1 MDYFARFTEGAKAA
15 LKKAAE
21 YAKELG
27 FNYVGTEHL
36 LAGLAECGDRT
47 TDILKKRGAGEE
59 RLKAAVE
66 NIIGRGDY
74 IINRNFG
81 YTPRM
86 KKILEMSQAIS
97 RQLGNNYVGS
107 EHLLYALMAERE
119 CLANRILRALG
130 VDFSAV
136 EQEILEI
143 TPSGA
148 AAEQPRK
155 STTPKLDQF
164 GRDLTA
170 AARNGELDPVIG
182 RSAEIERII
191 QILIRRTKN
200 NPVLIGEP
208 GVGKSAIA
216 EGLALRIVEGSIP
229 ELLKN
234 KRLVSLDL
242 AGMLAGAKYR
252 GEFEER
258 FKNALNELIQEK
270 NVILFIDELHTIV
283 GAGAAEGS
291 MDAANMLKPMLAR
304 GELQLIGAT
313 TLDEYRKYI
322 EKDSALERRFAPV
335 TVGEPSCRETLE
347 ILRGLRDKY
356 EAHHKL
362 HITDAALEAAVNLSH
377 RYIVDRFLPD
387 KAIDL
392 MDEAAS
398 KVRIEMYAAAPDIR
412 ELERK
417 MEELAKEKEQAIAHQ
432 EYERAAELRDEERSI
447 KERMQAAEQELEN
460 QRGRKDPE
468 VTEED
473 IAGIVSL
480 WTGVPVKKL
489 TEDEA
494 QKLLRLEE
502 ILHKRVVGQDEA
514 VAAVSRAIR
523 RARAGL
529 KDPERPVGSFI
540 FLGPTG
546 VGKTELARALAEAM
560 FGDSEAM
567 IRLDM
572 SEYMEKHTVSRLIG
586 APPGYIGYNEGGQLT
601 EKVRRKPYCVLL
613 FDEIEKAHAEVF
625 NILLQIL
632 EDGRLTDAQGR
643 KVDFKNCVI
652 IMTSNLGAHGI
663 ERRKSIGFAAASD
676 VREEYAAMKENIS
689 EELKKFFR
697 PEFLNRIDD
706 IIIFRKLTQTDAQKI
721 SGLMLDA
728 IIRRLEERNIHL
740 SYTKEAAE
748 LLAKQGYDAEY
759 GARPLRR
766 LIRQTVEDR
775 LSEEI
780 LEGKVHI
787 GSKIEMRAE
796 NGELTFF
803 ENF

>member
-1 MDYFARFTEGAKAA
+1 MDFFARFTNGAKQA
-15 LKKAAE
+15 LRNAAE
-21 YAKELG
+21 YAKALG

-36 LAGLAECGDRT
+36 LEGLAECADKTAEIMGKNGLT
-47 TDILKKRGAGEE
+47 EE
-59 RLKAAVE
+59 VIRAAVE
-66 NIIGRGDY
+66 SAVGRGDY
-74 IINRNFG
+74 VINRNFG

-97 RQLGNNYVGS
+97 RQLGNGYVGS

-130 VDFSAV
+130 MDFGAV
-136 EQEILEI
+136 EQGILSMTASQPMTEH
-143 TPSGA
+143 
-148 AAEQPRK
+148 AEK
-155 STTPKLDQF
+155 STTPKLDRF

-170 AARNGELDPVIG
+170 AAKNGELDPVIG
-182 RSAEIERII
+182 RQTEIERMV

-216 EGLALRIVEGSIP
+216 EGLALRIEEGNIP

-234 KRLVSLDL
+234 KRLVALDL
-242 AGMLAGAKYR
+242 AGMIAGAKYR

-258 FKNALNELIQEK
+258 FKNALEELIRDS

-291 MDAANMLKPMLAR
+291 LDAANMLKPMLAR

-322 EKDSALERRFAPV
+322 EKDAALERRFAPV
-335 TVGEPSCRETLE
+335 TVGEPTAEESLE
-347 ILRGLRDKY
+347 ILKGLRDKY

-362 HITDAALEAAVNLSH
+362 HITDEALQAAVELSD
-377 RYIVDRFLPD
+377 RYITDRFLPD

-398 KVRIEMYAAAPDIR
+398 KVRIAMLSAPQDVREM
-412 ELERK
+412 EKKLEQ
-417 MEELAKEKEQAIAHQ
+417 LAKEKDQAIAHQ
-432 EYERAAELRDEERSI
+432 NFEYAAQLRDEEKKLREDMEKS
-447 KERMQAAEQELEN
+447 QDNWEN
-460 QRGRKDPE
+460 ARGRKTAE
-468 VTEED
+468 VTAED

-480 WTGVPVKKL
+480 WTGIPVTKL

-494 QKLLRLEE
+494 QKLLKLEE
-502 ILHKRVVGQDEA
+502 TLHQRVIGQDAA

-529 KDPERPVGSFI
+529 KDPNRPVGSFI

-546 VGKTELARALAEAM
+546 VGKTELARALAEVM
-560 FGDSEAM
+560 FGDREAM
-567 IRLDM
+567 IRIDM
-572 SEYMEKHTVSRLIG
+572 SEYMEKHTVSKLIG
-586 APPGYIGYNEGGQLT
+586 APPGYVGYDEGGQLT
-601 EKVRRKPYCVLL
+601 EKIRRKPYSVLL
-613 FDEIEKAHAEVF
+613 LDEIEKAHPEVF
-625 NILLQIL
+625 HILLQIL
-632 EDGRLTDAQGR
+632 EDGRLTDAKGR
-643 KVDFKNCVI
+643 MVDFKNCVL
-652 IMTSNLGAHGI
+652 IMTSNLGAHNGD
-663 ERRKSIGFAAASD
+663 RRSRIGFGAERSVGDAH
-676 VREEYAAMKENIS
+676 AAMAENIR

-706 IIIFRKLTQTDAQKI
+706 VIIFHKLTEQDT
-721 SGLMLDA
+721 GA
-728 IIRRLEERNIHL
+728 IAKLLLEAVSKRLGERGIRL
-740 SYTKEAAE
+740 SYTEAAAAQ
-748 LLAKQGYDAEY
+748 LAKEGFDPEY

-766 LIRQTVEDR
+766 LIQQTVEDR

-780 LEGKVHI
+780 LLGNVRMGSDVEMDAEGE
-787 GSKIEMRAE
+787 KIVFREKS
-796 NGELTFF
+796 
-803 ENF
+803 

>member
-21 YAKELG
+21 YARELG

-36 LAGLAECGDRT
+36 LAGLAECGDKT
-47 TDILKKRGAGEE
+47 SNILEKCGAGED
-59 RLKAAVE
+59 RVKAAVE
-66 NIIGRGDY
+66 NVVGRGDY
-74 IINRNFG
+74 VINRNFG
-81 YTPRM
+81 YTPRL

-119 CLANRILRALG
+119 CLANRILKALG
-130 VDFSAV
+130 VDFSAA
-136 EQEILEI
+136 EQDILLL
-143 TPSGA
+143 TPGSP
-148 AAEQPRK
+148 AAEKPKK

-164 GRDLTA
+164 SRDLTA
-170 AARNGELDPVIG
+170 AAKKGELDPVIG
-182 RSAEIERII
+182 RSGEIERIV

-200 NPVLIGEP
+200 NPVLVGEP

-216 EGLALRIVEGSIP
+216 EGLALRIVEGNIP

-234 KRLVSLDL
+234 KRIVSLDL

-258 FKNALNELIQEK
+258 FHDALSELMRDRS
-270 NVILFIDELHTIV
+270 VILFIDELHTIV

-291 MDAANMLKPMLAR
+291 MDAANMLKPLLAR
-304 GELQLIGAT
+304 GDLQLIGAT

-335 TVGEPSCRETLE
+335 TVGEPTPKETLE

-362 HITDAALEAAVNLSH
+362 HITDAALDAAVNLSH
-377 RYIVDRFLPD
+377 RYITDRFLPD

-392 MDEAAS
+392 VDEAAS
-398 KVRIEMYAAAPDIR
+398 RVRIRMYAAAPDVR
-412 ELERK
+412 ELEHRL
-417 MEELAKEKEQAIAHQ
+417 EELAKEKEQAIAHQ
-432 EYERAAELRDEERSI
+432 EYERAAELRDEELAL
-447 KERMQAAEQELEN
+447 KEQVRAAEQAAEA
-460 QRGRKDPE
+460 QRGRKDPD

-473 IAGIVSL
+473 VAEIVSA

-494 QKLLRLEE
+494 QKLLKLEE
-502 ILHKRVVGQDEA
+502 YLHRRVIGQDEA
-514 VAAVSRAIR
+514 VTAVSKAIR

-529 KDPERPVGSFI
+529 KAPGRPVGSFI

-560 FGDSEAM
+560 FGDQEAM
-567 IRLDM
+567 VRLDM

-586 APPGYIGYNEGGQLT
+586 APPGYVGYHEGGQLT

-613 FDEIEKAHAEVF
+613 FDEIEKAHADVF

-632 EDGRLTDAQGR
+632 EDGRLTDSQGR
-643 KVDFKNCVI
+643 RVDFKNCVI

-663 ERRKSIGFAAASD
+663 SRRRSIGFSAAAD
-676 VREEYAAMKENIS
+676 AQGEYDAMRESIS
-689 EELKKFFR
+689 EELRKFFR

-706 IIIFRKLTQTDAQKI
+706 IIIFHKLTEQDVRRI

-728 IIRRLEERNIHL
+728 IIRRLEERNIRL
-740 SYTKEAAE
+740 SYTDGAAE
-748 LLAKQGYDAEY
+748 LLAQRGYDAEY

-766 LIRQTVEDR
+766 LIRQTVEDK

-787 GSKIEMRAE
+787 GSSIEMRAV
-796 NGELTFF
+796 NGEIEFF
-803 ENF
+803 EIC